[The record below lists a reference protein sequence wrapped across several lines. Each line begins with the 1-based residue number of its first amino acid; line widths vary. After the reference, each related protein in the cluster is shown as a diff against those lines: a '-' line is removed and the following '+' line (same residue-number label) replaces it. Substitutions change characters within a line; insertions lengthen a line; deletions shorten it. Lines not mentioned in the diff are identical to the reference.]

1 MKIKQAPGDFVVEE
15 ALARDPLPDGPF
27 ALFRLEKSGLG
38 TREAVGILARAWRL
52 APDRISFAGLKDRH
66 GDTLQWIAV
75 PRGRGR
81 ALEQRR
87 LRVEPAGFT
96 DRPLTRSDVG
106 GNRFRVR
113 VRDLS
118 EAEGRRLVSRGA
130 EIERHGFANY
140 YDDQRFGSMRATPG
154 RLVAG
159 EWLRGDFE
167 AALRLAIAAP
177 SPQDPTR
184 LRRRRSLLAE
194 RWGRWPEILE
204 RIEPSPERSVVKA
217 LAAGA
222 TAREAYLRLD
232 DGLRSLHFSA
242 WQAWV
247 FNACLRRAVGTG
259 PRAEGVGQEYLF
271 YEGDPGP
278 LAELRIPLASPRV
291 EADPLLDA
299 VLADERVTR
308 EAMAGTP
315 LRRGLRA
322 AVAHPERFEV
332 AGPRRDDLQRGR
344 WLVELSFG
352 LGRGAYATMLLKR
365 LTYEFPRR
373 RRS

>member
-1 MKIKQAPGDFVVEE
+1 MKIKQAGGDFVVEE
-15 ALARDPLPDGPF
+15 ALARKPLDDGPF

-52 APDRISFAGLKDRH
+52 SPDAISFAGLKDRH
-66 GDTLQWIAV
+66 GDTAQWIAV

-81 ALEQRR
+81 ALQQRR

-106 GNRFRVR
+106 GNVFRVR

-118 EAEGRRLVSRGA
+118 EGEARRLVSRGGDVA
-130 EIERHGFANY
+130 RHGFANY

-159 EWLRGDFE
+159 EWLRGE
-167 AALRLAIAAP
+167 HETALRLAIAAP

-184 LRRRRSLLAE
+184 LRRRRRLLAE
-194 RWGRWPEILE
+194 RWGRWPELL
-204 RIEPSPERSVVKA
+204 RLLEPSPERSVVA
-217 LAAGA
+217 RLAAGA
-222 TAREAYLRLD
+222 SAREAYERLD
-232 DGLRSLHFSA
+232 EGLRSLHFSA

-247 FNACLRRAVGTG
+247 FNACLRRAVGAG
-259 PRAEGVGQEYLF
+259 PRAEGLGQEYVF
-271 YEGDPGP
+271 SEGDPGP
-278 LAELRIPLASPRV
+278 LRDLSIPLASPTAERH
-291 EADPLLDA
+291 PLLDA
-299 VLADERVTR
+299 ALASEGVTR
-308 EAMAGTP
+308 ERMAGTP

-322 AVAHPERFEV
+322 AVAFPEGLEI
-332 AGPRRDDLQRGR
+332 APPEPDDLQRGR
-344 WLVELSFG
+344 RLVSLAFG
-352 LGRGAYATMLLKR
+352 LGRGVYATMLLKR
-365 LTYEFPRR
+365 LTFDFPRR